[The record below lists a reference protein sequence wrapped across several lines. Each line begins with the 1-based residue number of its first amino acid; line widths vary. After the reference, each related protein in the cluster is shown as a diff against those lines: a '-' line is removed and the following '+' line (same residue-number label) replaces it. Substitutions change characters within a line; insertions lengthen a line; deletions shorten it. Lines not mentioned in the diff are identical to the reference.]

1 MLPVVQRL
9 RRLLHNK
16 GKLLAMKREKILGS
30 IPSRPIKMAKR
41 KKGKAKLPKIPR
53 EEVKTAKT
61 KYEEEPEVL
70 AKPSYEAE

>member
-1 MLPVVQRL
+1 
-9 RRLLHNK
+9 
-16 GKLLAMKREKILGS
+16 
-30 IPSRPIKMAKR
+30 MAKR